1 MSHKTDRLLAET
13 LAGQTKLL
21 EAIVAGEKA
30 TPASIGT
37 APLLFGA
44 GGLWTVPGTEPD
56 VITAHVR
63 PHGFLSELDRF
74 PSVLEQPRFASITGF
89 TATSGAEAVNPC
101 DDNPQGY
108 MKGCYLTA
116 QFGRLAR
123 DTQTI
128 EFDKV
133 MLRLHSGIT
142 TDLTLRGRLLGLPE
156 VNPAGLSES
165 DVLNIV
171 TMAEMVGVGVQ
182 MERTLSTHLWQ
193 GSPANNT
200 AGGGYKEFP
209 GLANQIAT
217 GQVDA
222 DTGNACPALD
232 SDVKDFNYN
241 DVCGASPSIVEY
253 LSMLEFYL
261 RYNAVRMGLDPV
273 EWKLVMRPELWFELS
288 ACWPCQYNTNK
299 CANSVVGTASRVFID
314 GRENVAERDR
324 MRQDQTIDING
335 HSFDVVTDT
344 GIFEHTNVNN
354 QNVAAGQY
362 ASSIFFVP
370 MTITG
375 GYPVTYM
382 EHVDYRRGASD
393 LALLRGMEHFWTDR
407 GIFSWAIE
415 NNKWCYKLSLKTE
428 ERVVLRTP
436 QLAGRIDN
444 ILYSPLQHLRSPYP
458 DSPYFQDGGAS
469 LRSTPS
475 LNAVWL

>member
-1 MSHKTDRLLAET
+1 MTLKTDRLLAEV
-13 LAGQTKLL
+13 LGKQTALL
-21 EAIVAGEKA
+21 EALAGEKA
-30 TPASIGT
+30 TPAAIGT

-44 GGLWTVPGTEPD
+44 GGVFTVPGTEPD

-63 PHGFLSELDRF
+63 PHGLLTELDRF
-74 PSVLEQPRFASITGF
+74 PSVIEQPRYATITGF
-89 TATSGAEAVNPC
+89 TATTGSEATNPC
-101 DDNPQGY
+101 DDNPAGY

-128 EFDKV
+128 EFDKL
-133 MLRLHSGIT
+133 MLRLHAGIT
-142 TDLTLRGRLLGLPE
+142 TDLTLRGRLLGLGN
-156 VNPAGLSES
+156 VDPAGLSEA

-209 GLANQIAT
+209 GLANQVAT

-241 DVCGASPSIVEY
+241 DVCGTSPSIVEY

-261 RYNAVRMGLDPV
+261 RYNAERMGLDPV
-273 EWKLVMRPELWFELS
+273 RWVLVMRPELWFELS
-288 ACWPCQYNTNK
+288 ACWPCAYNTNR
-299 CANSVVGTASRVFID
+299 CANAVIGSASRVFID

-324 MRQDQTIDING
+324 MREAMTIDVNG
-335 HSFDVVTDT
+335 NTYDVVSDV
-344 GIFEHTNVNN
+344 GIFEHNN
-354 QNVAAGQY
+354 INNGNLEAGQY
-362 ASSIFFVP
+362 ASSIFMIP
-370 MTITG
+370 LTITG
-375 GYPVTYM
+375 GFPVTYM
-382 EHVDYRRGASD
+382 EHVDYRRGAQD
-393 LALLRGMEHFWTDR
+393 LALLRGMENFWTDR
-407 GIFSWAIE
+407 GLYSWAFE
-415 NNKWCYKLSLKTE
+415 DQKWCYKLSVKTE

-444 ILYSPLQHLRSPYP
+444 VMYEPLQHLRSPYP
-458 DSPYFQDGGAS
+458 DSPYHYDGGAS
-469 LRSTPS
+469 LRDTPS